1 MKMKISW
8 KLFKSEIKSKSASK
22 KRSNLCYFLKYFC
35 CVDLNCCQRSYG
47 QSLEEKFQEGNKIQS
62 IINNHKVNFN
72 KLFLPA
78 KWKLS
83 RYEKNPSHAGA
94 WNPLFLK
101 HSFKIFPST
110 EETIDTLFPRGAWSS
125 MADKFDWK
133 FCGNRIEC
141 PSLDATRYA
150 RGLVSW
156 PVMRHRTF
164 GHAILYREALAED
177 SKAIYVAKR
186 FLVVGAEPVGS
197 DRYNWFFPPWKTIA
211 MVVNKTPRYFLIFYS
226 ISTNANGQGSPSDFL
241 AFPREGQCWISFQ
254 TRAWFMALNRAL
266 ISFRYLTEIRP
277 QRLSAIFLYLWC
289 I

>member
-1 MKMKISW
+1 MKISW

-72 KLFLPA
+72 KLFLLA

-150 RGLVSW
+150 RGLVPW

-186 FLVVGAEPVGS
+186 FLVVGAEPVVTGTTGS
-197 DRYNWFFPPWKTIA
+197 FLRGRPSQWLLIK
-211 MVVNKTPRYFLIFYS
+211 PRDISWYFIPYRQMQMAKALLQTFSRSPVRASAEFRSRHERDLWRLIE
-226 ISTNANGQGSPSDFL
+226 P
-241 AFPREGQCWISFQ
+241 
-254 TRAWFMALNRAL
+254 
-266 ISFRYLTEIRP
+266 
-277 QRLSAIFLYLWC
+277 
-289 I
+289 